1 MTKVMDYLVD
11 NYIYVAAIS
20 GFLIIV
26 LIGFL
31 VKTSKSKKPK
41 KSVNDANEK
50 EDNSSTIDT
59 NTNNIEKTVEET
71 PLDFVKKE
79 ENEEVSIVNDV
90 PEDFADNSEN
100 TVVEEVVNVEIAN
113 VEKPLNNE
121 EISSPII
128 EDIQSHDEMPS
139 MEEYPIKEPAS
150 YYSDNYGETV
160 VEPSKEK
167 YQIVSE
173 GKMLEP
179 TIKEEETFKL
189 DETILFDKK
198 ELDDSVDIVDFSELN
213 KFESDNRAPHTI
225 E

>member
-31 VKTSKSKKPK
+31 VKTSKSKKSK
-41 KSVNDANEK
+41 KSVNDEK
-50 EDNSSTIDT
+50 EKEVNSSTIDE
-59 NTNNIEKTVEET
+59 NTNNIEKTVEEP

-79 ENEEVSIVNDV
+79 ENEEVTIVNDV
-90 PEDFADNSEN
+90 PEDFVNNSEN
-100 TVVEEVVNVEIAN
+100 IVVEEIAN
-113 VEKPLNNE
+113 IKEPLKNE

-128 EDIQSHDEMPS
+128 EEIQPHDEMPS
-139 MEEYPIKEPAS
+139 VKEYPSKEPTS
-150 YYSDNYGETV
+150 YYSNNYGETV

-167 YQIVSE
+167 YQIISE
-173 GKMLEP
+173 DKVLEP
-179 TIKEEETFKL
+179 TVKEEETFKL
-189 DETILFDKK
+189 DETIKFDKR

-213 KFESDNRAPHTI
+213 KFESDNQAPHTI